1 MWLKLTTVV
10 SGTIVSSVRGGVMFV
25 RKELEVVAEHFRRAI
40 DEAKAEGQ
48 FDWKYESYHKDRMRK
63 FPHGCCDDTCDLFC
77 YYLANQYNIVLQ
89 QISGDYRKEGTRHNW
104 LETTDGLIIDLT
116 GDQFA
121 GRRIMYAEPDDGFY
135 HQMRDRKEVSS
146 YCILNSARL
155 KRDYEVI
162 MQYMKGEG
170 EDFVL

>member
-1 MWLKLTTVV
+1 
-10 SGTIVSSVRGGVMFV
+10 
-25 RKELEVVAEHFRRAI
+25 
-40 DEAKAEGQ
+40 
-48 FDWKYESYHKDRMRK
+48 
-63 FPHGCCDDTCDLFC
+63 
-77 YYLANQYNIVLQ
+77 
-89 QISGDYRKEGTRHNW
+89 
-104 LETTDGLIIDLT
+104 
-116 GDQFA
+116 
-121 GRRIMYAEPDDGFY
+121 MYAEPDDGFY